1 VTRKFELKPGGASL
15 GEIKDIQLNC
25 EGKKLCILAD
35 QTPFPSVRIPDTK
48 FYIYDVDMD
57 SFMEM
62 EVSKNRVPT
71 ECFWDQSDPR
81 LLAVETEF
89 VKDLNKGA
97 SEAEANTPASLPEQD
112 VATGGESDITRK
124 KEDDYQGK
132 TLETFFVTTDY
143 KVKR

>member
-1 VTRKFELKPGGASL
+1 M
-15 GEIKDIQLNC
+15 
-25 EGKKLCILAD
+25 
-35 QTPFPSVRIPDTK
+35 RIPDTK

-57 SFMEM
+57 NFMEM
-62 EVSKNRVPT
+62 EVSKSRVPT

-89 VKDLNKGA
+89 VKDVSGPGKEEESA
-97 SEAEANTPASLPEQD
+97 SPTKKPEEQD
-112 VATGGESDITRK
+112 AAAAQHGSEDFKK
-124 KEDDYQGK
+124 KEDDFQGK